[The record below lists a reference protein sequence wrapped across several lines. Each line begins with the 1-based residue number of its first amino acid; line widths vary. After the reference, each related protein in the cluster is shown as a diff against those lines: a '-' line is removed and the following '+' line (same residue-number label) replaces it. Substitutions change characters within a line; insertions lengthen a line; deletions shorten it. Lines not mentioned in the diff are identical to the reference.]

1 MLDKRKTAR
10 DFLEE
15 ISLTELH
22 NVVDEAKLTPRQ
34 KGIIEMKFV
43 KDWSY
48 VQISLKLHI
57 DVNVIKE
64 DMRKSY
70 DKIYKLFSIII
81 L

>member
-43 KDWSY
+43 RDWTY
-48 VQISLKLHI
+48 VQISLELSV

-64 DMRKSY
+64 DMRKAY
-70 DKIYKLFSIII
+70 DKVYRLFCR
-81 L
+81 